1 DWVDIP
7 SSRTLAW
14 HSCYDGQYDCAR
26 LDLPMDW
33 LDPSDEQRVVLAI
46 MRLRANSS
54 SALGDYRGPIFFNPG
69 GPGGSGTWSLRD
81 HGRLLQTV
89 VGDNHD
95 LVSFDP
101 RGVGASVPRIECW
114 DTVQSRRFWEL
125 QEVGVIDSH
134 PGVLYDAFARAEAFS
149 QVCERGLNGSGI
161 LRHSGTV
168 YHARDMLEIMNQM
181 GEEKLKYW
189 GFSYGTVLG
198 GTFAAMYP
206 DKVERLVSD
215 GNVDYKEW
223 YHNAQI
229 NHLRDTDKVMDA
241 FYTTC
246 HQAGPNKCDFWATS
260 PTAIESRLDNL
271 LSNLSITPVI
281 VPSSADGPDLPELI
295 TYSKLKRLISTTL
308 YQPVRLFSTF
318 ATVLAALERRNGRP
332 FYDLILAGSPP
343 PSTLCDLDT
352 VPPTVPVSGPGH
364 EDTPDAFPAIYC
376 SDAPPVAG
384 DPARFTEYAA
394 RLQGLSRAAGA
405 VYALTRL
412 GCAGRGGVR
421 PGWRLEGPVGAPGG
435 TGFPILFV
443 ANRADNVTPL
453 VSARN
458 NSAAFPGSVVLV
470 QDGWGHTSLAA
481 PSRCTARVVRG
492 YFQEGTMPEE
502 GRVCEVDVGPFG
514 EGDVEVEG

>member
-1 DWVDIP
+1 QDSANEWVDIP
-7 SSRTLAW
+7 ASRTLTW
-14 HSCYDGQYDCAR
+14 HTCADKQYDCAR

-33 LDPSDEQRVVLAI
+33 LNPSDDQRVVLAI
-46 MRLRANSS
+46 MRIRANANST
-54 SALGDYRGPIFFNPG
+54 LGAYRGPVFFNPG

-81 HGRLLQTV
+81 HGRLLQTI

-95 LVSFDP
+95 IVSWDP

-134 PGVLYDAFARAEAFS
+134 PGVLYDAYARAEAFS
-149 QVCERGLNGSGI
+149 QVCARQLNGSGI
-161 LRHSGTV
+161 LRHSSTV
-168 YHARDMLEIMNQM
+168 YHARDMLEILNQL

-206 DKVERLVSD
+206 DKVERMVSD
-215 GNVDYKEW
+215 GNVDYQEW
-223 YHNAQI
+223 YHDAQI

-246 HQAGPNKCDFWATS
+246 HRAGPAKCDFHAPS
-260 PTAIESRLDNL
+260 PAKIKSRLDAL
-271 LSNLSITPVI
+271 LSNLSTTPVI
-281 VPSSADGPDLPELI
+281 VAPSPSGPDLPELI
-295 TYSKLKRLISTTL
+295 TYSSLKRLISTVL
-308 YQPVRLFSTF
+308 YQPVRMFAPF
-318 ATVLAALERRNGRP
+318 ATVLAALEHRDGTP
-332 FYDLILAGSPP
+332 FYNLTLARSPR
-343 PSTLCDLDT
+343 PSTLCNLPT

-376 SDAPPVAG
+376 SDAPPFLSS
-384 DPARFTEYAA
+384 PTEFATYAA
-394 RLQGLSRAAGA
+394 RLQTLSSAAGA

-412 GCAGRGGVR
+412 SCAGRAAVR
-421 PGWRLEGPVGAPGG
+421 PKWTLDRPVGAPDG
-435 TGFPILFV
+435 TAFPILFV
-443 ANRADNVTPL
+443 ANTADNVTPL

-470 QDGWGHTSLAA
+470 QEGWGHTSLAA
-481 PSRCTARVVRG
+481 PSRCTAGVVRG
-492 YFQEGTMPEE
+492 YFQEGALPEV
-502 GRVCEVDVGPFG
+502 GRVCGVDVEPFG
-514 EGDVEVEG
+514 